1 MTAETVKTHSVRG
14 QYTPGAV
21 GGQIVTGYADELGK
35 PSETETFVALKAHID
50 NWRWQGVPFYLR
62 TGKRLPARQS
72 EILIQFKPVRHSIFG
87 RNGGSGLDPNT
98 LFLRLPP
105 AESIPVLITGHSP
118 GLGIGRGSGRG
129 KRC

>member
-87 RNGGSGLDPNT
+87 RNGGSGLAPNT
-98 LFLRLPP
+98 LIIRLQPT
-105 AESIPVLITGHSP
+105 ESISLPIMS
-118 GLGIGRGSGRG
+118 
-129 KRC
+129 KRPRSERHTSKLHYL